1 MKAEKP
7 EKRFIFLGGIPVFDY
22 LINLDLDEISRITG
36 NKVIIID
43 KKILLPVGTVFKC
56 TITNLPDPVYINPLA
71 NVEVQNFNDEL
82 YYAMELGG
90 KHPEQYDCTLC
101 TSDFTCIYDDLKRL
115 FPKLITSEN
124 EVKVI
129 EVSQPGEIQLGGNN
143 RNLIEAIK
151 RLYDSPELTEKARHI
166 AFEHLFFFDV
176 KNPKFKLIREF
187 YQDHNVDIGNMTEMH
202 VDDLI
207 PRTSYVLT
215 IRKNEAEV
223 FDRIVLSNRTNEDI
237 ISPKRLTDRYFK
249 LEYKLRKDNDYVETH
264 LVINS
269 LTNHEEL
276 RLIVRILRTA
286 YASETTTYLCPTG
299 TFLKCI
305 DRLIESRY
313 YTTEKEK
320 FFTSRRDFLYTE
332 LIPFVQYIILNTDE
346 LAMMDKV
353 AEKKGIDV
361 TASIIARRMNQGKKG
376 ENSKGGRILLT
387 SGNKGARFTER
398 LTPERARLYW
408 RKANMPENKLFK
420 FRFADRRI
428 LCGDD
433 HVINLSSTLGAGDTF
448 TGIFI
453 GLKALRWDAGHA
465 LRAATLG
472 AQHFIQSRKRPKMRN
487 IIDTD
492 ENHILMGTETY
503 LRDIISHHIS
513 ESGDPTRYGTIADVV
528 ITINTSQIQH
538 PFQEILSLAEKVV
551 AIKDKKV
558 TSLPFGRKKP

>member
-22 LINLDLDEISRITG
+22 LVNLDLDEISRITG
-36 NKVIIID
+36 SKVIIID

-56 TITNLPDPVYINPLA
+56 SVAGLPEPVYINPLA

-101 TSDFTCIYDDLKRL
+101 SSDLAQVYDDLKRM
-115 FPKLITSEN
+115 FPKLITSKD

-151 RLYDSPELTEKARHI
+151 RLYDSPELAEKGRKI

-187 YQDHNVDIGNMTEMH
+187 YQSHNVDIGDMTELH
-202 VDDLI
+202 VENLI

-215 IRKNEAEV
+215 IRKNEEEV
-223 FDRIVLSNRTNEDI
+223 FDRIVLSNRTNEDV
-237 ISPKRLTDRYFK
+237 ISPRRLTDRYFK
-249 LEYKLRKDNDYVETH
+249 LEYKLRKDSDYLGTH

-276 RLIVRILRTA
+276 RLIARILRTA

-299 TFLKCI
+299 TFFKCI
-305 DRLIESRY
+305 DHLIESRY
-313 YTTEKEK
+313 YTTDKEK

-353 AEKKGIDV
+353 AERKGIDV

-376 ENSKGGRILLT
+376 ENTKGGRILLT

-398 LTPERARLYW
+398 LAPERARLYW

-472 AQHFIQSRKRPKMRN
+472 AQYFIQSRERPKIQN
-487 IIDTD
+487 IVDTD

-513 ESGDPTRYGTIADVV
+513 ESGDPTRYGTITDVV

-538 PFQEILSLAEKVV
+538 PFREILALAEKVV
-551 AIKDKKV
+551 AVKDKKV
-558 TSLPFGRKKP
+558 TSLPFK